1 MKKELSLLV
10 FTVILVA
17 CVAVL
22 PFIQSEGIQE
32 DFVIIIDAGHGG
44 DDGGAVSIG
53 GICEKDL
60 NLAMS
65 KSLSSNLEAM
75 GYHVIMTRTDD
86 TDTDGEEGFNKRKDI
101 LNRLK
106 YTEQYPNS
114 LFISVHM
121 NSSTSS
127 TDKGFTVF
135 YGEKNELS
143 KKIAENIYYAVENFA
158 YTSRLRDVKEA
169 PDSVYLMN
177 NCTVPAILVECGFLS
192 NPSEDA
198 LLQTSGYQ
206 TKIAAALAG
215 AYLGFDPEET
225 TDISE
230 GA

>member
-22 PFIQSEGIQE
+22 PFIQSEGVQE

-75 GYHVIMTRTDD
+75 GYHVIMTRIDD

-177 NCTVPAILVECGFLS
+177 NCTVPAILVECGFIS
-192 NPSEDA
+192 NKTDEA
-198 LLQTSGYQ
+198 LLIDEKYREDLSY
-206 TKIAAALAG
+206 ILACG
-215 AYLGFDPEET
+215 IDKFCIENNYT
-225 TDISE
+225 
-230 GA
+230 

>member
-1 MKKELSLLV
+1 MKKEPSLLV

-22 PFIQSEGIQE
+22 PFIQSEGVQE

-177 NCTVPAILVECGFLS
+177 NCTVPAILVECGFIS
-192 NPSEDA
+192 NKTDEA
-198 LLQTSGYQ
+198 LLIDEKYREDLSY
-206 TKIAAALAG
+206 ILACG
-215 AYLGFDPEET
+215 IDKFCIENNYT
-225 TDISE
+225 
-230 GA
+230 

>member
-22 PFIQSEGIQE
+22 PFIQSEGVQE
-32 DFVIIIDAGHGG
+32 DFVIIIDSGHGG

-177 NCTVPAILVECGFLS
+177 NCTVPAILVECGFIS
-192 NPSEDA
+192 NKTDEA
-198 LLQTSGYQ
+198 LLIDEKYREDLSY
-206 TKIAAALAG
+206 ILACG
-215 AYLGFDPEET
+215 IDKFCIENNYT
-225 TDISE
+225 
-230 GA
+230 

>member
-22 PFIQSEGIQE
+22 PFIQSEGVQE

-75 GYHVIMTRTDD
+75 GYHVIMTRIDD

-158 YTSRLRDVKEA
+158 YTSRLRDVKES

-177 NCTVPAILVECGFLS
+177 NCTVPAILVECGFIS
-192 NPSEDA
+192 NKTDEA
-198 LLQTSGYQ
+198 LLIDEKYREDLSY
-206 TKIAAALAG
+206 ILACG
-215 AYLGFDPEET
+215 IDKFCIENNYT
-225 TDISE
+225 
-230 GA
+230 

>member
-22 PFIQSEGIQE
+22 PFIQSEGVQE

-135 YGEKNELS
+135 YGKKNELS

-177 NCTVPAILVECGFLS
+177 NCTVPAILVECGFIS
-192 NPSEDA
+192 NKTDEA
-198 LLQTSGYQ
+198 LLIDEKYREDLSY
-206 TKIAAALAG
+206 ILACG
-215 AYLGFDPEET
+215 IDKFCIENNYT
-225 TDISE
+225 
-230 GA
+230 

>member
-22 PFIQSEGIQE
+22 PFIQSEGVQE

-44 DDGGAVSIG
+44 DVGGAGSIG

-177 NCTVPAILVECGFLS
+177 NCTVPAILVECGFIS
-192 NPSEDA
+192 NKTDEA
-198 LLQTSGYQ
+198 LLIDEKYREDLSY
-206 TKIAAALAG
+206 ILACG
-215 AYLGFDPEET
+215 IDKFCIENNYT
-225 TDISE
+225 
-230 GA
+230 

>member
-22 PFIQSEGIQE
+22 PFIQSEGVQE

-143 KKIAENIYYAVENFA
+143 KKIAENIYYAGENFA

-177 NCTVPAILVECGFLS
+177 NCTVPAILVECGFIS
-192 NPSEDA
+192 NKTDEA
-198 LLQTSGYQ
+198 LLIDEKYREDLSY
-206 TKIAAALAG
+206 ILACG
-215 AYLGFDPEET
+215 IDKFCIENNYT
-225 TDISE
+225 
-230 GA
+230 

>member
-177 NCTVPAILVECGFLS
+177 NCTVPAILVECGFIS
-192 NPSEDA
+192 NKTDEA
-198 LLQTSGYQ
+198 LLIDEKYREDLSY
-206 TKIAAALAG
+206 ILACG
-215 AYLGFDPEET
+215 IDKFCIENNYT
-225 TDISE
+225 
-230 GA
+230 

>member
-22 PFIQSEGIQE
+22 PFIQSEGVQE

-114 LFISVHM
+114 HM

-177 NCTVPAILVECGFLS
+177 NCTVPAILVECGFIS
-192 NPSEDA
+192 NKTDEA
-198 LLQTSGYQ
+198 LLIDEKYREDLSY
-206 TKIAAALAG
+206 ILACG
-215 AYLGFDPEET
+215 IDKFCIENNYT
-225 TDISE
+225 
-230 GA
+230 

>member
-22 PFIQSEGIQE
+22 PFIQSEGVQE

-158 YTSRLRDVKEA
+158 YTSRLRDVKES

-177 NCTVPAILVECGFLS
+177 NCTVPAILVECGFIS
-192 NPSEDA
+192 NKTDEA
-198 LLQTSGYQ
+198 LLIDEKYREDLSY
-206 TKIAAALAG
+206 ILACG
-215 AYLGFDPEET
+215 IDKFCIENKYT
-225 TDISE
+225 
-230 GA
+230 

>member
-10 FTVILVA
+10 FTVILVS

-22 PFIQSEGIQE
+22 PFIQSEGVQE

-44 DDGGAVSIG
+44 DDGGAVSVG

-60 NLAMS
+60 NLSMS

-86 TDTDGEEGFNKRKDI
+86 NDTYGEEGFNKRKDI

-177 NCTVPAILVECGFLS
+177 NCTVPAILVECGFIS
-192 NPSEDA
+192 NKTDEA
-198 LLQTSGYQ
+198 LLIDEKYREDLSY
-206 TKIAAALAG
+206 ILACG
-215 AYLGFDPEET
+215 IDKFCIENNYT
-225 TDISE
+225 
-230 GA
+230 

>member
-22 PFIQSEGIQE
+22 PFIQSEGVQE

-158 YTSRLRDVKEA
+158 YTSRLRDVKES

-177 NCTVPAILVECGFLS
+177 NCTVPAILVECGFIS
-192 NPSEDA
+192 NKTDEA
-198 LLQTSGYQ
+198 LLIDEKYREDLSY
-206 TKIAAALAG
+206 ILACG
-215 AYLGFDPEET
+215 IDKFCIENNYT
-225 TDISE
+225 
-230 GA
+230 

>member
-22 PFIQSEGIQE
+22 PFIQSEGVQE

-60 NLAMS
+60 NLVMS

-177 NCTVPAILVECGFLS
+177 NCTVPAILVECGFIS
-192 NPSEDA
+192 NKTDEA
-198 LLQTSGYQ
+198 LLIDEKYREDLSY
-206 TKIAAALAG
+206 ILACG
-215 AYLGFDPEET
+215 IDKFCIENNYT
-225 TDISE
+225 
-230 GA
+230 

>member
-158 YTSRLRDVKEA
+158 YTSRLRDVKES

-177 NCTVPAILVECGFLS
+177 NCTVPAILVECGFIS
-192 NPSEDA
+192 NKTDEA
-198 LLQTSGYQ
+198 LLIDEKYREDLSY
-206 TKIAAALAG
+206 ILACG
-215 AYLGFDPEET
+215 IDKFCIENNYT
-225 TDISE
+225 
-230 GA
+230 

>member
-22 PFIQSEGIQE
+22 PFIQLEGVQE

-177 NCTVPAILVECGFLS
+177 NCTVPAILVECGFIS
-192 NPSEDA
+192 NKTDEA
-198 LLQTSGYQ
+198 LLIDEKYREDLSY
-206 TKIAAALAG
+206 ILACG
-215 AYLGFDPEET
+215 IDKFCIENNYT
-225 TDISE
+225 
-230 GA
+230 

>member
-10 FTVILVA
+10 FTVILLA

-177 NCTVPAILVECGFLS
+177 NCTVPAILVECGFIS
-192 NPSEDA
+192 NKTDEA
-198 LLQTSGYQ
+198 LLIDEKYREDLSY
-206 TKIAAALAG
+206 ILACG
-215 AYLGFDPEET
+215 IDKFCIENNYT
-225 TDISE
+225 
-230 GA
+230 

>member
-22 PFIQSEGIQE
+22 PFIQSEGVQE

-143 KKIAENIYYAVENFA
+143 KKIAENIYYAVVNFA

-177 NCTVPAILVECGFLS
+177 NCTVPAILVECGFIS
-192 NPSEDA
+192 NKTDEA
-198 LLQTSGYQ
+198 LLIDEKYREDLSY
-206 TKIAAALAG
+206 ILACG
-215 AYLGFDPEET
+215 IDKFCIENNYT
-225 TDISE
+225 
-230 GA
+230 

>member
-22 PFIQSEGIQE
+22 PFIQSEGVQE

-177 NCTVPAILVECGFLS
+177 NCTVPAILVECGFIS
-192 NPSEDA
+192 NKTDEA
-198 LLQTSGYQ
+198 LLIDEKYREDLSY
-206 TKIAAALAG
+206 ILACG
-215 AYLGFDPEET
+215 IDKFCIENNYT
-225 TDISE
+225 
-230 GA
+230 

>member
-22 PFIQSEGIQE
+22 PFIQSEGVQE

-177 NCTVPAILVECGFLS
+177 NCTVPAILVECGFIS
-192 NPSEDA
+192 NKTDEA
-198 LLQTSGYQ
+198 LLMDEKYREDLSY
-206 TKIAAALAG
+206 ILACG
-215 AYLGFDPEET
+215 IDKFCIENNYT
-225 TDISE
+225 
-230 GA
+230 

>member
-177 NCTVPAILVECGFLS
+177 NCGMVPAILVECGFIS
-192 NPSEDA
+192 NKTDEA
-198 LLQTSGYQ
+198 LLIDEKYREDLSY
-206 TKIAAALAG
+206 ILACG
-215 AYLGFDPEET
+215 IDKFCIENNYT
-225 TDISE
+225 
-230 GA
+230 

>member
-22 PFIQSEGIQE
+22 PFIQSEGVQE

-158 YTSRLRDVKEA
+158 YTSRLRDVKES

-177 NCTVPAILVECGFLS
+177 NCTVPAILVECGFIS
-192 NPSEDA
+192 NKTDEA
-198 LLQTSGYQ
+198 LLMDEKYREDLSY
-206 TKIAAALAG
+206 ILACG
-215 AYLGFDPEET
+215 IDKFCIENNYT
-225 TDISE
+225 
-230 GA
+230 